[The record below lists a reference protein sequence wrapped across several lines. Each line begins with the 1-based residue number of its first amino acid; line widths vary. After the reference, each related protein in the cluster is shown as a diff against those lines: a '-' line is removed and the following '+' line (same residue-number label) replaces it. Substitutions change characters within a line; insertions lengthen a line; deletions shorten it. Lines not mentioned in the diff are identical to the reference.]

1 MEKKK
6 NNKKKYLALLLA
18 LFVCVGGTMAWL
30 TSQSQ
35 LTNTFTV
42 GQFTPIDKENEGP
55 TNDQNW
61 ETNKD
66 KEYKLQGNLYEPNWE
81 PNPTIAPGSTVAKDP
96 YVGIGPGS
104 EDAYVYVMVKN
115 EMKNVYFTINKEWQ
129 PVGNNCGDGPERG
142 TYTQGLFKYTSILEG
157 KESDN
162 SWSTALFTEV
172 KVSQNATYKDLAGKE
187 QQDKQEKET
196 KNIYVQSFI
205 HQKNSKDDTSLDNI
219 ATTKAIET
227 YNSWNPANGE

>member
-18 LFVCVGGTMAWL
+18 LFVCAGGTMAWL
-30 TSQSQ
+30 TSTSQ

-42 GQFTPIDKENEGP
+42 GRFTPIDKENQGP
-55 TNDQNW
+55 TNDENW
-61 ETNKD
+61 EENKD
-66 KEYKLQGNLYEPNWE
+66 KEYKLKGNLYEPHWE
-81 PNPTIAPGSTVAKDP
+81 PDPTIAPGSTVTKDP

-115 EMKNVYFTINKEWQ
+115 EMKNVYFTINNEWQ
-129 PVGNNCGDGPERG
+129 PVEDNYEKGPKNS
-142 TYTQGLFKYTSILEG
+142 TYTQGLFKYTPILEG
-157 KESDN
+157 KELDN

-172 KVSQNATYKDLAGKE
+172 KVHQNATYKDLTGKE
-187 QQDKQEKET
+187 QQDKKEKET

-205 HQKNSKDDTSLDNI
+205 HQKNSEDSTNLDNI
-219 ATTKAIET
+219 AKTKAIET
-227 YNSWNPANGE
+227 YKNWNPTKGE